1 MANLASRPGSPFSC
15 PLSLPLPEKRIF
27 VAGSSRALRPSLTG
41 DYMPP
46 MERGGEARDARSIPR
61 TELVWPGKGAPV
73 RPVSRATRLSTLEV
87 IDPARIQAGGARE
100 ILAAPGGF
108 RDTPNRL
115 VLGDNLDV
123 LHSLEADLA
132 GRIDLIY
139 VDPPFATG
147 FDFRIAVEVGDSQP
161 GTRRRGPTVEGIA
174 YRDAR
179 GPDLGAYLEALH
191 ERLIVMRR
199 LLSPRGTIWVHLDRR
214 AAHPAKLVLD
224 EVFGEDRLINEIAWC
239 YTGPGSPGMR
249 GFSNKHDTLFWYANG
264 PRWTFNVDAVR
275 LPYKESTKRN
285 EGRRTGFTTGN
296 PDLVVVLNPLGK
308 HPEDWW
314 AIPVEAPASS
324 VRTPYPTQ
332 KPEKLLERILR
343 ASSRE
348 GDLVADFF
356 SGSGTTLAVAEK
368 LGRKWVGCDSSRFAI
383 HTARKRLL
391 EIPGARPFEIASA
404 AADADG
410 GRAVAP
416 RLHAE
421 VECRGDSIGAT
432 LSGYEPAGESDGA
445 LTRWSDAIDAWAVD
459 WDFQEDGIFRP
470 AFAAWRSRR
479 RREIPLTASAF
490 GSVRAA
496 RRIAIQAMDVFGSE
510 ALAVLEA

>member
-1 MANLASRPGSPFSC
+1 M
-15 PLSLPLPEKRIF
+15 
-27 VAGSSRALRPSLTG
+27 PS
-41 DYMPP
+41 
-46 MERGGEARDARSIPR
+46 MERGGEAYGAGSVPR
-61 TELVWPGKGAPV
+61 TELVWPGKGTPAGPTHGPAP
-73 RPVSRATRLSTLEV
+73 LSTVER

-100 ILAAPGGF
+100 ILAAPP
-108 RDTPNRL
+108 DEATASANRL

-123 LHSLEADLA
+123 LRTLEAELA

-147 FDFRIAVEVGDSQP
+147 SDFRIAVEVGGPRP

-191 ERLIVMRR
+191 ARLVILRR

-314 AIPVEAPASS
+314 AIPVEAPASR

-332 KPEKLLERILR
+332 KPEKLLERILL

-368 LGRKWVGCDSSRFAI
+368 LGRRWVGCDSSRFAI

-391 EIPGARPFEIASA
+391 EIPGAGPFEIASA
-404 AADADG
+404 AEADG
-410 GRAVAP
+410 QPAALP

-421 VECRGDSIGAT
+421 VESRGSSIRAT
-432 LSGYEPAGESDGA
+432 LTGYEPAGEGDA
-445 LTRWSDAIDAWAVD
+445 AVKRWSDAIDAWAVD
-459 WDFQEDGIFRP
+459 WDFQADGIFRP
-470 AFAAWRSRR
+470 GFAAWRSRR

-490 GSVRAA
+490 GSVGTAP
-496 RRIAIQAMDVFGSE
+496 RRIAFKAVDVFGSE
-510 ALAVLEA
+510 ALAILEA

>member
-1 MANLASRPGSPFSC
+1 
-15 PLSLPLPEKRIF
+15 
-27 VAGSSRALRPSLTG
+27 
-41 DYMPP
+41 
-46 MERGGEARDARSIPR
+46 MERGGEARGAGSVPR
-61 TELVWPGKGAPV
+61 TELVWPGKGTPAGPAPPPAPLRTV
-73 RPVSRATRLSTLEV
+73 ERV
-87 IDPARIQAGGARE
+87 DPTRIQAGGARE
-100 ILAAPGGF
+100 IFGPAPDASPGV
-108 RDTPNRL
+108 PNRL

-123 LHSLEADLA
+123 LGSLEAELA

-147 FDFRIAVEVGDSQP
+147 SDFRIAVEVGGSRP

-191 ERLIVMRR
+191 ARLVLMRR
-199 LLSPRGTIWVHLDRR
+199 FLSPRGTIWVHLDRR

-224 EVFGEDRLINEIAWC
+224 EVFGEHRLINEIAWC

-264 PRWTFNVDAVR
+264 SRWTFNVDAVR

-314 AIPVEAPASS
+314 AIPVEAPASR

-332 KPEKLLERILR
+332 KPEKLLERILL

-356 SGSGTTLAVAEK
+356 SGSGTSLAVAEK
-368 LGRKWVGCDSSRFAI
+368 LGRRWLGCDSSRFAI

-391 EIPGARPFEIASA
+391 EIPGARPFEIATGA
-404 AADADG
+404 AEAQGARDG
-410 GRAVAP
+410 LP
-416 RLHAE
+416 RLHAG
-421 VECRGDSIGAT
+421 VESCGSSIRVT
-432 LSGYEPAGESDGA
+432 LTGYDPAGEGDA
-445 LTRWSDAIDAWAVD
+445 AVKRWSDAIDAWSVD

-470 AFAAWRSRR
+470 AFAAWRARR
-479 RREIPLTASAF
+479 RREIPLTASAH
-490 GSVRAA
+490 GSRGAA
-496 RRIAIQAMDVFGSE
+496 PRRIAVQAVDVFGSE
-510 ALAVLEA
+510 ALAILEP